1 MEEKKSN
8 NNAQMVALITAI
20 CTGIFGSVQSLR
32 APDAERV
39 DDEIHEN
46 QRRIHDQYSVLAL
59 HQNQIAEYIK
69 RLSKRN
75 LKLKKRVIELE
86 RSLKRMESGVDDDL
100 PLVLFEEE
108 KDKKVLRVSPL
119 PLVEPNP

>member
-1 MEEKKSN
+1 MEGKIS
-8 NNAQMVALITAI
+8 NNAQMVALVTAI
-20 CTGIFGSVQSLR
+20 LTGVFGSVQSLR
-32 APDAERV
+32 APDAEKV

-86 RSLKRMESGVDDDL
+86 RTAKRLESGVDDEL

-119 PLVEPNP
+119 PMIGVPD